1 MSDQTPALRLEN
13 IVKTFPGVRA
23 LDGVSFT
30 VMPGE
35 VHALM
40 GENGAGK
47 STLMKVLGGI
57 YQPEEGTIYINEQ
70 EKTLKGP
77 LEAKANG
84 VMFIHQEL
92 SLAEE
97 VSVAENIYLGELPTK
112 SFGRVDWVTLYSRT
126 DAILE
131 KLKVGFN
138 ARTLVGDL
146 SIANQQMVEIA
157 RALTVDAKAVI
168 FDEPTAS
175 LTDAEKSVLFDVIA
189 DLRNQGVGIIYIS
202 HRMEEIF
209 KITDRISVLRDGSYR
224 GTLVT
229 KDTNEDEITQMMIG
243 RSLDLTRNHETPE
256 LGEVA
261 LRV

>member
-1 MSDQTPALRLEN
+1 MTDLPPNTAPALRLEG

-23 LDGVSFT
+23 LDGVSFS

-57 YQPEEGTIYINEQ
+57 YQPDEGKIFIGERETVM
-70 EKTLKGP
+70 KGP

-92 SLAEE
+92 SLAQEI
-97 VSVAENIYLGELPTK
+97 SVAENIYLGELPK
-112 SFGRVDWVTLYSRT
+112 RSFGRVDWGTLYSRT

-138 ARTLVGDL
+138 ARTRWA
-146 SIANQQMVEIA
+146 SCPS
-157 RALTVDAKAVI
+157 
-168 FDEPTAS
+168 PTS
-175 LTDAEKSVLFDVIA
+175 RWS
-189 DLRNQGVGIIYIS
+189 
-202 HRMEEIF
+202 
-209 KITDRISVLRDGSYR
+209 
-224 GTLVT
+224 
-229 KDTNEDEITQMMIG
+229 
-243 RSLDLTRNHETPE
+243 RSP
-256 LGEVA
+256 A
-261 LRV
+261 P

>member
-1 MSDQTPALRLEN
+1 MTDHAPALRLEG

-23 LDGVSFT
+23 LDGVSFS

-57 YQPEEGTIYINEQ
+57 YQPDEGRIYIAER
-70 EKTLKGP
+70 ETVMKGP

-92 SLAEE
+92 SLAQEI
-97 VSVAENIYLGELPTK
+97 SVAENIYLGELPK
-112 SFGRVDWVTLYSRT
+112 RSFGRVDWDTLYSRT

-138 ARTLVGDL
+138 ARTQVGEL

-175 LTDAEKSVLFDVIA
+175 LTDAEKVVLFDVIE
-189 DLRNQGVGIIYIS
+189 DLQGAG
-202 HRMEEIF
+202 R
-209 KITDRISVLRDGSYR
+209 RDHLHLPPHGRDLQASPTASR
-224 GTLVT
+224 FCGTENT
-229 KDTNEDEITQMMIG
+229 AA
-243 RSLDLTRNHETPE
+243 RSTPPRRTRT
-256 LGEVA
+256 
-261 LRV
+261 RSRR